1 MNSGNSDYTFFHI
14 NDDPPGEYQMLITLF
29 TWLDAPYKGAVLDK

>member
-1 MNSGNSDYTFFHI
+1 MNSDNSDYTFFHI

-29 TWLDAPYKGAVLDK
+29 T

>member
-1 MNSGNSDYTFFHI
+1 MNSDNSDYTFFHI
-14 NDDPPGEYQMLITLF
+14 NYDPPGEYQMLITLF